1 MQQRTWMQGM
11 LVVGLVLV
19 QGAATARADFTQT
32 FTIPLTKTNWDPTTF
47 SSSTPPVDPLI
58 VQKFDPNSPIQ
69 VPEPHPGQTPILTQV
84 DLTVSYTFENQLTMQ
99 FVNPATITVSASGTM
114 NLFQPDGKTNLVTP
128 PTFTN
133 SATQTATVSDVFSKT
148 VTFPPSGYQTTTGT
162 SKQSYSS
169 TGSPLDQATL
179 NQFLYNGSNGKFI
192 NLPVTASAQSTFTTN
207 SGNGFGSSVTLAGAT
222 ITVVYHYLVPE
233 PSSLV
238 LTGLGVM
245 GLGTIVVK
253 RSRVGLKKSGTV

>member
-1 MQQRTWMQGM
+1 MQQRTWMLGM

-19 QGAATARADFTQT
+19 QGGATARADYTTAPQT
-32 FTIPLTKTNWDPTTF
+32 FTIPLTKTNWTPTT
-47 SSSTPPVDPLI
+47 STLTSVDPL
-58 VQKFDPNSPIQ
+58 VVPKFDPTDPSL
-69 VPEPHPGQTPILTQV
+69 VHPSGQTPILTQV
-84 DLTVSYTFENQLTMQ
+84 DLTVTYTFENTLTMR
-99 FVNPATITVSASGTM
+99 FDNPATITVSASGTM
-114 NLFQPDGKTNLVTP
+114 NLFQPDGTTNLVTP

-133 SATQTATVSDVFSKT
+133 SSTQTATVSDVFSKF
-148 VTFPPSGYQTTTGT
+148 VTLPTQTTTGT
-162 SKQSYSS
+162 VPQSYKS
-169 TGSPLDQATL
+169 TGTPQDQATL

-238 LTGLGVM
+238 LTGLGMM

>member
-1 MQQRTWMQGM
+1 MQQRTLMQGM

-84 DLTVSYTFENQLTMQ
+84 DLTVTYTFENTLSMR
-99 FVNPATITVSASGTM
+99 FDNPSTITVSASGTM
-114 NLFQPDGKTNLVTP
+114 NVFQPDGTTNLVTP

-133 SATQTATVSDVFSKT
+133 STTQTATVSDVFSKY
-148 VTFPPSGYQTTTGT
+148 VTLPIQTTTGT
-162 SKQSYSS
+162 VSQSH
-169 TGSPLDQATL
+169 LDQATL
-179 NQFLYNGSNGKFI
+179 SQFLYNGSNGKFI
-192 NLPVTASAQSTFTTN
+192 NLPVTASAQSTFSTN